1 MSEVPTYYL
10 MYNRDARADQFSST
24 FFISYT
30 DKNGTTLTGDAGYE
44 QAVRDGYFRV
54 IAYDDSVTVPL
65 DHILARMLV
74 ADPQY
79 RLAATLPNS
88 DGLGTYYVWVKR

>member
-1 MSEVPTYYL
+1 M
-10 MYNRDARADQFSST
+10 
-24 FFISYT
+24 
-30 DKNGTTLTGDAGYE
+30 
-44 QAVRDGYFRV
+44 

-88 DGLGTYYVWVKR
+88 DGLGTYYIWVKR